1 MLKLKVYVAKVRSE
15 LLDNEILV
23 GVWTS
28 IEEAKSRL
36 DQFVGAELID
46 VDSTEDLYRREYM
59 DGTIGLIDVVPL
71 NKFAWEA
78 K

>member
-1 MLKLKVYVAKVRSE
+1 MKLYVVTADIFGTETES
-15 LLDNEILV
+15 LL

-36 DQFVGAELID
+36 DEYVREELVD

-59 DGTIGLIDVVPL
+59 DGTIGFIRVAPL
-71 NKFAWEA
+71 NKFVWEV